1 MSDALADLERLV
13 SGLTGAE
20 KAELDKLIADE
31 LGKAFLPN
39 PGPQTQALLSL
50 ADILLYGGQAGGG
63 KSALEVGAFFDGHY
77 SGICFRREG
86 TQLDGL
92 IEFCKTIGDPAHGK
106 FVGGN
111 ENVFKRNDGGRLKFA
126 GLNQA
131 DDWRKHAGNARDLMV
146 FDEAAEFL
154 REQVMSLL
162 GWLRSTRPG
171 QRCRMIL
178 GSNPPR
184 GGDGEWLIEEFAPWL
199 DPLYSGTLG
208 RAKPGGLRWA
218 IIVAGKT
225 EWVEGPGEYTRS
237 GEPYE
242 AMSRTFIPASL
253 SDNPYLSGDGGYRAR
268 LQALPEPLRS
278 QLLYGDFLAGRED
291 HEWQVIPT
299 AWVKAANDRWTAAQ
313 PKRRAMIAL
322 SADVFGGGKD
332 GVAIAK
338 LHEENW
344 FAPIVTADASAF
356 SDPTMIPVETAAM
369 MLRERRD
376 GADLSIDAT
385 GGWGSGVRSTLKK
398 DHDIDCAPIV
408 FSAKSEALAKGT
420 NYGFYNLRAEIYW
433 RFREALDPDSG
444 EDIMLPPDPVLTAEL
459 TAPRYILKK
468 MLLLIEEKAEIIARV
483 GHSPDRADAT
493 VMAWRRRGA
502 AIRAIAAKTKTKTA
516 PRGPSSSSSW
526 MN

>member
-1 MSDALADLERLV
+1 MSDTLADLEALLRGMPE
-13 SGLTGAE
+13 SE
-20 KAELDKLIADE
+20 KAELDKLIAAE

-39 PGPQTQALLSL
+39 PGPQTTALNSA

-77 SGICFRREG
+77 SGIAFRREG

-92 IEFCKTIGDPAHGK
+92 IEFCKEIGEPAHGK

-111 ENVFKRNDGGRLKFA
+111 ENVFKRNDGGRFKFA

-154 REQVMSLL
+154 REQVMSLM

-184 GGDGEWLIEEFAPWL
+184 GGDGQWVIEEFAPWL
-199 DPLYSGTLG
+199 DPLYRSPAL
-208 RAKPGGLRWA
+208 PGDLRWA
-218 IIVAGKT
+218 IVIAGKT
-225 EWVEGPGEYTRS
+225 EWVDGPGEFVRDGETYT
-237 GEPYE
+237 

-253 SDNPYLSGDGGYRAR
+253 NDNPYLKDTGYRAK

-278 QLLYGDFLAGRED
+278 QLLKGDFLAGRKD

-299 AWVKAANDRWTAAQ
+299 AWVVAANERWTNA
-313 PKRRAMIAL
+313 PVKKRMMIAL

-332 GVAIAK
+332 GVAIAR
-338 LHEENW
+338 LYEDAW
-344 FAPIVTADASAF
+344 FGQPVTADASAF
-356 SDPTMIPVETAAM
+356 SDATMIPVETAAM

-376 GADLSIDAT
+376 GADLSIDGT

-398 DHDIDCAPIV
+398 DHEIDCAAIV
-408 FSAKSEALAKGT
+408 FSAGSVAKAKGT
-420 NYGFYNLRAEIYW
+420 AYGFKNLRAEMYW
-433 RFREALDPDSG
+433 RFREALDPETGD
-444 EDIMLPPDPVLTAEL
+444 EIALPPDPVLTAEL
-459 TAPRYILKK
+459 TAPRYLLKGTDY
-468 MLLLIEEKAEIIARV
+468 LIESKDEIISRI
-483 GHSPDRADAT
+483 GHSPDRGDST
-493 VMAWRRRGA
+493 VQAWHRRTA
-502 AIRAIAAKTKTKTA
+502 AMRAIVAKAKPKKTGGRASA
-516 PRGPSSSSSW
+516 PSANGW
-526 MN
+526 MG